1 MSEVNV
7 GEFRRLLEA
16 RYDELSSAA
25 ANRDEI
31 IIEAAADEMDRLQQQ
46 LGRDMAIRSLDRT
59 STLLKSIRAALDRI
73 EDEIYGVC
81 LRCEEPIAEKRLQAI
96 PWASYCVGC
105 QETIDRNTSRGEDD
119 SETIAF
125 AA

>member
-1 MSEVNV
+1 
-7 GEFRRLLEA
+7 
-16 RYDELSSAA
+16 
-25 ANRDEI
+25 
-31 IIEAAADEMDRLQQQ
+31 MDRLQQR
-46 LGRDMAIRSLDRT
+46 LGRDMAIQSLDGR
-59 STLLKSIRAALDRI
+59 STLLKSVRAALDRI

-105 QETIDRNTSRGEDD
+105 RETIDRNSSRTEDD
-119 SETIAF
+119 SDTIAS

>member
-7 GEFRRLLEA
+7 GEFRRLLESK
-16 RYDELSSAA
+16 YDELSSTAS
-25 ANRDEI
+25 NRDEI

-46 LGRDMAIRSLDRT
+46 LGRDMAIQSLDRT

-73 EDEIYGVC
+73 EDEEYGVC

-105 QETIDRNTSRGEDD
+105 QEAIDRQASPTEDD
-119 SETIAF
+119 SDTIAF